1 MPEYPDWTRAF
12 AMLGKFGAEWKVV
25 ALTEDGSMYA
35 LLQGETIDEEIR
47 TVRLDDEGRMSA
59 FVIDSVDA
67 WTRMLTIGNAELAVR
82 MGSPNIYD
90 RRGQTLF
97 METFE
102 QGLFHWEEVTSGA
115 GAAVTISPI
124 AALASG
130 YSVLLTGGS
139 NADWEAGVERIVPS
153 RPVGRM
159 GLEFSLA
166 MPGSW
171 DYVQVSFYAYTG
183 TQVLIGVVRWHKTG
197 YILQVLDEDAG
208 YTNVGVGKVL
218 GSGAKIYNTMK
229 FVINTDDLGYE
240 RLMFNNQEIDISAYE
255 ISNDDDV
262 LTSPHVKAVISLFSR
277 NGFNDTMHLDNV
289 IVTVAEPE

>member
-1 MPEYPDWTRAF
+1 MAEFADWTRAF
-12 AMLGKFGAEWKVV
+12 VMMGDSPVGIREILLA
-25 ALTEDGSMYA
+25 EDGSMYA
-35 LLQGETIDEEIR
+35 LLQGETAEGVIQ
-47 TVRLDDEGRMSA
+47 TVRLDDEGRISA

-67 WTRMLTIGNAELAVR
+67 WNRMLTIGNAELAVR
-82 MGSPNIYD
+82 LGSSNIYD

-102 QGLFHWEEVTSGA
+102 QGLFHWDKITDGA
-115 GAAVTISPI
+115 LAAVALSPI

-130 YSVLLTGGS
+130 YSVLLTGG
-139 NADWEAGVERIVPS
+139 NTTDWEAGVERVVPS

-171 DYVQVSFYAYTG
+171 DYVQATFYMYTG
-183 TQVLIGVVRWHKTG
+183 TQVLYGVVRWHNTG
-197 YILQVLDEDAG
+197 YILQVYDKIDG

-218 GSGAKIYNTMK
+218 GSGAQIFNTIK
-229 FVINTDDLGYE
+229 FVANTDTLDYV
-240 RLMFNNQEIDISAYE
+240 RLMFNNQEIDVSAYE
-255 ISNDDDV
+255 IFSGAD
-262 LTSPHVKAVISLFSR
+262 LLSSPHVKVVITLYSR
-277 NGFNDTMHLDNV
+277 DGFNDTMHLDNV